1 MKFSQIMSVVLVACL
16 LVTSVPVSADHGEER
31 YYRLGVQSGTTSD
44 LYIADELPNAVASGF
59 DTIDLAINALKIGD
73 VDFVLGDLPTLKYY
87 EADSDVLYVAGSFG
101 AEDFGIGVAPGEQDL
116 LAAIDVALTEIID
129 SGQYDV
135 IFADTFGDEIVV
147 LTDDTTSDT
156 ATTYPASPTGTL
168 ASVLNSEELVFGT
181 DPYYPPFESYNDDD
195 VVVGFDADIAEAIG
209 ARIATFYDQD
219 LDVVMHEKTWDTLLA
234 FPYDDYDA
242 TLSAMTKT
250 AQRAENTDFSRAY
263 YSSKQGI
270 IGSEDS
276 SVYISGV
283 ADLNGHVQYAED
295 DCPFTLAND
304 DNPCN
309 HSADNPCADD
319 HESDECWEHVLAYCD
334 NYNDPGCE
342 GIDECP
348 FELDNADN
356 PCNDDTPCS
365 DGAHESEACWD
376 YVDDYCDEYDDPGCH
391 DIGGPITFVCG
402 NGEEIDFWF
411 VNDGE
416 EDCDDG
422 SDEQQYDEFGDR
434 INWFDCHDGSEVWLE
449 QVNNGDEDCPD
460 GEDEVRDYH
469 DDDECPVDDEAWC
482 EEAMIVCDEDSAT
495 HDNAACGTMVAQ
507 YCTENPDDDDMCA
520 DVEEWCGG
528 DAGEFDTWTFRL
540 GVQSGTT
547 SDTYAADEIPLAEV
561 NGFDTIDLA
570 VNALKMGDVDFVLGD
585 LPTLKYYETESDGL
599 YVAASFGAED
609 FGIGVAPGEQDL
621 LDAIDVALGEI
632 IASGEYDVIFAD
644 TFGDEIVV
652 LTDDTTSDTATA
664 YPAEP
669 SGTLEFALDSGVLVF
684 GSDTTYPPF
693 ESLDDDG
700 DCVGFDCDMAD
711 AIAARIATAYDQDL
725 VAEMKTKTWDE
736 LLAFTYEDYDATL
749 SAMTKTAQR
758 AENTDFSRA
767 YYSSKQGILASEESP
782 LINGVEDLNG
792 EFEIDEEELAFC
804 LAYNAYE
811 PPSELIVNSEENP
824 DCYQNWV
831 DNGNPVWSQ
840 GWTHFASNITVEW
853 PANSGKLWYPEGG
866 GLDPIGGDGIEPDT
880 DGHWWACKA
889 DVDPSIEELV
899 EDEVPSLTMLVSVL
913 AIGLIAIA
921 RRRH

>member
-1 MKFSQIMSVVLVACL
+1 MKFSQILSMVLVACL
-16 LVTSVPVSADHGEER
+16 LVTSVPVSADHETER

-87 EADSDVLYVAGSFG
+87 ETESEDLYVAGSFG

-116 LAAIDVALTEIID
+116 LDAIDVALTEIIN
-129 SGQYDV
+129 SGQYDS

-156 ATTYPASPTGTL
+156 ATAYPASPTGDL
-168 ASVLNSEELVFGT
+168 ADVLAAEELVFGT
-181 DPYYPPFESYNDDD
+181 DPFYPPFESYDDNS
-195 VVVGFDADIAEAIG
+195 VVVGFDADIAAAIG
-209 ARIATFYDQD
+209 ARISTAYDQN
-219 LDVVMHEKTWDTLLA
+219 LNVIMYEKTWDDLLA
-234 FPYDDYDA
+234 FQYTDYDA

-250 AQRAENTDFSRAY
+250 SQRAENTDFSRAY

-270 IGSEDS
+270 IGSEYS
-276 SVYISGV
+276 SVYMSGV
-283 ADLNGHVQYAED
+283 ADLNEFVKYAED
-295 DCPFTLAND
+295 DCPFTLDND

-309 HSADNPCADD
+309 HSDDNPCSND
-319 HESDECWEHVLAYCD
+319 HETEE
-334 NYNDPGCE
+334 
-342 GIDECP
+342 
-348 FELDNADN
+348 
-356 PCNDDTPCS
+356 
-365 DGAHESEACWD
+365 CWD
-376 YVDDYCDEYDDPGCH
+376 YVDAYCEEHDDPGCY
-391 DIGGPITFVCG
+391 DLGGPITFVCG
-402 NGEEIDFWF
+402 DGDEIPFGW

-422 SDEQQYDEFGDR
+422 SDEQQYDAAGDK
-434 INWFDCHDGSEVWLE
+434 INWYDCHDGSEIWVD
-449 QVNNGDEDCPD
+449 QVNNGVDDCPD
-460 GEDEVRDYH
+460 GEDENP
-469 DDDECPVDDEAWC
+469 DDQCPVDDEAWC
-482 EEAMIVCDEDSAT
+482 EEAFIVCDEDSAT

-507 YCTENPDDDDMCA
+507 YCTENPDDDGEMCA
-520 DVEEWCGG
+520 GAEEWCGG
-528 DAGEFDTWTFRL
+528 DAGEFETWTFRL

-547 SDTYAADEIPLAEV
+547 SDNYAAGDIPNAEV

-570 VNALKMGDVDFVLGD
+570 ITALKQGDVDFVLGD
-585 LPTLKYYETESDGL
+585 LPTLKYYETESGEL
-599 YVAASFGAED
+599 YIAGSFGAED

-621 LDAIDVALGEI
+621 LDAIDVALTEI
-632 IASGEYDVIFAD
+632 INSGQYDSIFAD

-792 EFEIDEEELAFC
+792 EFEIDEADLAFC
-804 LAYNAYE
+804 IAYNAYE

-840 GWTHFASNITVEW
+840 GWTHFASNVTVEW
-853 PANSGKLWYPEGG
+853 PANSGELWYPEGG
-866 GLDPIGGDGIEPDT
+866 GLDPIGGNGIEPGV
-880 DGHWWACKA
+880 DGHWWACEA
-889 DVDPSIEELV
+889 DVDPSIEEKI
-899 EDEVPSLTMLVSVL
+899 EGEVPSLTMLISVL
-913 AIGLIAIA
+913 AICLIAVA